1 MNSFKNILDE
11 NETLLCKICMC
22 EFNQNEYIPICLNC
36 GHSFCINCLVD
47 IGKKQKTDFKCS
59 KCNIKVKIEN
69 KKDLIDNIIILKF
82 LKLYNLYIDT
92 NPINFKSLLILKFC
106 YCKNCNLFLTSFSA
120 SIHYAIN
127 HLLQPISKYT
137 FDNFKYILENKNKEI
152 NEVIKFYF
160 VLYFFQNPYINKFTN
175 FSIEESLSYNNNYF
189 LFYGKTLKK
198 EKNFFKIKKSLYQ
211 FLEFTLSNNK
221 WEKNYLIKKGYLIG
235 NNKEFLIGYFLINED
250 KNLLYK
256 GLGLLTYENIAFFG
270 FLDFYINITKS
281 YFSLDIGMLDNDK
294 SIFLGIFSNI
304 VKFPSFEHQ
313 EGEIINYRDNNQV
326 ILMKK
331 TNRNIQIPN
340 NINKNEFFNYSENS
354 TLYNILFNEKMI
366 KSKKDLKVEIGIN
379 KYDKSLNYVQI
390 ISKGQIK
397 QISNDIKI
405 IPFYK
410 KTSNALDTLF
420 INCEFI
426 LLKYNINFRLN
437 NEKNGF
443 IFYEK
448 KDKSYYKGYLIKESM
463 DNFFLNNIEKMK
475 LNDVIKSVDSVYDFI
490 ESLISSQLINF
501 LISYQVFDQDF
512 KFQKHSG
519 YILFHS
525 FGNEIIYFFDDKPK
539 GKIQFQLID
548 KMKIKDLFPN
558 IYKSKKFS
566 PISKELNKYKLKDHD
581 FSCCSLL

>member
-1 MNSFKNILDE
+1 MDKIFQKFKED
-11 NETLLCKICMC
+11 NECFTCNVCNND
-22 EFNQNEYIPICLNC
+22 FNQNEYFPICLNC
-36 GHSFCINCLVD
+36 GHSFCLICLEQ

-69 KKDLIDNIIILKF
+69 KKDLIDNIIIVNILKII
-82 LKLYNLYIDT
+82 NI
-92 NPINFKSLLILKFC
+92 NPINFKSLLKLNFC
-106 YCKNCNLFLTSFSA
+106 YCKNCNLFLTNFSV
-120 SIHYAIN
+120 SIHYSIN
-127 HLLQPISKYT
+127 HFLEPISKYT
-137 FDNFKYILENKNKEI
+137 FDYFKFILENKNKGI
-152 NEVIKFYF
+152 NAQIKLYF
-160 VLYFFQNPYINKFTN
+160 VLYFFQNPYINRFN
-175 FSIEESLSYNNNYF
+175 DFSIKESFSYNNNYF
-189 LFYGKTLKK
+189 IFYGKTLKN
-198 EKNFFKIKKSLYQ
+198 EEEFLSLKKSFLYQ
-211 FLEFTLSNNK
+211 FLELTLINNK
-221 WEKNYLIKKGYLIG
+221 GKELYSIKKGYLIG

-270 FLDFYINITKS
+270 FLDFYTNITKS

-313 EGEIINYRDNNQV
+313 EGEIINYRDNGQV

-354 TLYNILFNEKMI
+354 TLYNILFNEKII

-410 KTSNALDTLF
+410 KTSNAVETLF

-426 LLKYNINFRLN
+426 LLKYNINFRPN